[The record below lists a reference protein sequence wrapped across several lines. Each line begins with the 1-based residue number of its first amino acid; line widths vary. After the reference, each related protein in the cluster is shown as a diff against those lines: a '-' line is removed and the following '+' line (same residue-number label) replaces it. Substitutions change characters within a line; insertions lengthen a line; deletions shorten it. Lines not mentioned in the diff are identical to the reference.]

1 MRNILISILSQEV
14 AMKKHDKEE
23 LIDQLA
29 ILIRVGEPL
38 EDGEKYRGG
47 CLHAYGDVKF
57 RLENEGYRADT
68 LKWVNIYLEAANK
81 NIHTRKSGSDRIT
94 GPDTVTS
101 WLWSNPGLNQ
111 EGIAPWRKEKSLTPS
126 VRIATRRQ
134 SWVKEEHHE
143 KDYCFYR
150 RQMRRR

>member
-47 CLHAYGDVKF
+47 CLHAYSDVKF

-81 NIHTRKSGSDRIT
+81 NIHDKKKRL
-94 GPDTVTS
+94 GPDHWTGYRDIMALVKS
-101 WLWSNPGLNQ
+101 WIES
-111 EGIAPWRKEKSLTPS
+111 
-126 VRIATRRQ
+126 RRDN
-134 SWVKEEHHE
+134 ENYENE
-143 KDYCFYR
+143 R
-150 RQMRRR
+150 